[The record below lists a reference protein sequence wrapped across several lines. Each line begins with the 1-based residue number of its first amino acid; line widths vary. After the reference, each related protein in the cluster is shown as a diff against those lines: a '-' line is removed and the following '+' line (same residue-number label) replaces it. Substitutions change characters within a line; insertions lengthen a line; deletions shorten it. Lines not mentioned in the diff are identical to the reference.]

1 MFWVILFVL
10 LMVAGS
16 SGNPVGVIVLLII
29 GGVRFSYIRSKES
42 EESEQR
48 IRKEQEDKDSENA
61 SWKRKARFEL
71 EELFRINDSLEKYL
85 STNRIIPINKKVKF
99 PDYLDENSE
108 RLEKEFT
115 DEELLKLIRLKKYIH
130 QLSEENNAVYKFGID
145 WEENCVLSKKS
156 RNNDSGILLSN
167 KIELIQNYSDSVKIE
182 RSIQEFIRTDS
193 NKEEDHKSLSQI
205 ISNLDSN
212 CIALDSL
219 ALSLIIMKTA
229 KNKIGYLTIY
239 SVFDEL
245 GAFYDGYQKNSIKM
259 LENINDC
266 LLEVRNSL
274 NRIDSTL
281 HKISSELNSISD
293 TLMNIESGVIE
304 LSISGKEISR
314 QIAVGN
320 LINAIGLIQ
329 RRKLLNKN

>member
-1 MFWVILFVL
+1 MFWLILFVCI
-10 LMVAGS
+10 MISGS
-16 SGNPVGVIVLLII
+16 SGNPIGVVVCLII
-29 GGVRFSYIRSKES
+29 GAVRFFYSRTKEN
-42 EESEQR
+42 EENEKRILNEQ
-48 IRKEQEDKDSENA
+48 QNKDRRNA
-61 SWKRKARFEL
+61 YWKMEAELEL
-71 EELFRINDSLEKYL
+71 EELFRINDSLEKHL
-85 STNRIIPINKKVKF
+85 SINRIKPVNKKVKF

-115 DEELLKLIRLKKYIH
+115 DDELLKLIRLKKYIH

-145 WEENCVLSKKS
+145 WEENCMLGTIS
-156 RNNDSGILLSN
+156 RDNDAGILLSN
-167 KIELIQNYSDSVKIE
+167 QIELIQDLSDSYEIQKKIRE
-182 RSIQEFIRTDS
+182 LIRING
-193 NKEEDHKSLSQI
+193 NKEGDHKSLSQI

-219 ALSLIIMKTA
+219 ALSLIMMKTA

-245 GAFYDGYQKNSIKM
+245 GAFYDGYQQNSIKM
-259 LENINDC
+259 LENIIDS

-281 HKISSELNSISD
+281 HKVSGELNSISD

-304 LSISGKEISR
+304 LSTTGKEISS

-329 RRKLLNKN
+329 RRKIYNKN